1 MVKTDTIYFMLYWVQ
16 KEYQLVRRFPV
27 LARLSFDR
35 SSLKKEVI
43 LVSSRG
49 IVLEILIGYVAL
61 NI

>member
-1 MVKTDTIYFMLYWVQ
+1 MVKTDTIYFLLYWVQ
-16 KEYQLVRRFPV
+16 KEYQLVGRFPV
-27 LARLSFDR
+27 LARLFFDR